1 MKKILLSSLV
11 FAMTLGIF
19 SYGTSVNVLA
29 EDNTSTQIECSENT
43 IDFTKNSNADSIE
56 VDTLTNEDINKLIH
70 QTSQVIDELMTTVFV
85 TDLNGNLIS
94 VDVDKLEA
102 EYGVTSESIELR
114 KMINQRTNESLEYS
128 VMSRSIGYHTGRFAS
143 CFIKQIARSFG
154 LSTALFIGHGELV
167 NLVGKKAYYQAVQ
180 KMAQITVNKLGKKA
194 ALKLV
199 EFATPAGWAL
209 SAGKVALWTYRCT
222 VEYGQWA

>member
-1 MKKILLSSLV
+1 MKKIVLSSLV

-19 SYGTSVNVLA
+19 SLGSSTNVLA
-29 EDNTSTQIECSENT
+29 EDSTSVNAECSQNTSNF
-43 IDFTKNSNADSIE
+43 IDYDSSVPIE
-56 VDTLTNEDINKLIH
+56 VDSLSNQDINQLIN
-70 QTSQVIDELMTTVFV
+70 QSAEAIDELMTTVFV
-85 TDLNGNLIS
+85 TDSNGNLIS
-94 VDVDKLEA
+94 VDVDKLESK
-102 EYGVTSESIELR
+102 YGVTQESIELR
-114 KMINQRTNESLEYS
+114 MMINQKNSKSSDYT
-128 VMSRSIGYHTGRFAS
+128 VMSGGIGYHTGRFAS

-154 LSTALFIGHGELV
+154 ISTALFIGHGELI

-180 KMAQITVNKLGKKA
+180 KMAQIAVNKLGKKA

>member
-1 MKKILLSSLV
+1 MKKVLLSVLV

-19 SYGTSVNVLA
+19 GYSTSVSVLA
-29 EDNTSTQIECSENT
+29 EEKTISQNECIDDNDLINNDSSVFIELDSL
-43 IDFTKNSNADSIE
+43 SNNDVE
-56 VDTLTNEDINKLIH
+56 QLIH
-70 QTSQVIDELMTTVFV
+70 QSAQAIDELMSTVFV
-85 TDLNGNLIS
+85 TDIDGNLIS
-94 VDVDKLEA
+94 VDVDRLES
-102 EYGVTSESIELR
+102 EYGVTPESTELR
-114 KMINQRTNESLEYS
+114 KLVNQNSRSSEYS
-128 VMSRSIGYHTGRFAS
+128 VMNQGIGYHTGRFAS

-180 KMAQITVNKLGKKA
+180 KMAQIAVNKLGKKA